1 MRGIA
6 MAPRRPARSA
16 RRLVALIVG
25 VTVVPLATLLWLGWR
40 LAEQDRVLE
49 HQQVQQRV
57 ERAADLIVAALQR
70 AIGILEDRL
79 RDGNAAWPHGAVAVV
94 LRSPE
99 KSLPE
104 APAASFAHGE
114 ALEFKQRDLSAAAA
128 VFRKLSTAA
137 DPAVRAGALVR
148 LGRVLRTAG
157 RYQEAKAAYSHLNE
171 MDGVAVQGAPASL
184 VAAYAVGSVL
194 EQLHD
199 DPALRRLGAELDAD
213 LRSGR
218 WALTAA
224 LYQLYAKDAARW
236 RGAEAEVSDV
246 VAEAVGDVW
255 GRWRSGALPPDTA
268 GREILK
274 LGGQRPGVLWIAT
287 NDELRTLVVTGDFIQ
302 AEWLAAATTIAGDQ
316 HVAVDLA
323 DPSGARPAGVL
334 SASETAAWRP
344 AAETTLPWSVTVRS
358 LQPPVERAAFALRR
372 RWLVSGL
379 LVLGFLAL
387 TASYLIVRAVGREMA
402 VARLQSDFVSAVSHE
417 FRTPLTSL
425 RQFTDMLLDQPGL
438 SDDRRHQAYEA
449 QSRATQRLTRLVESL
464 LDLGRMEAGA
474 RRYRFE
480 ARDLRELLQRVVEDF
495 RGVAVQTG
503 HQIALVADGPAIVE
517 SDDEALSRAI
527 HNLLDNAVKYSPTP
541 ATVEVGLV
549 RHERDVRITVRDHG
563 LGIPAGER
571 TAIFSKFQRGEQA
584 QTLGITG
591 TGIGLAMVEEI
602 VRAHHGRVWVDSEP
616 GKGSTFT
623 IALPVTG

>member
-1 MRGIA
+1 
-6 MAPRRPARSA
+6 MASRRPARSA
-16 RRLVALIVG
+16 RRLIVLIVG
-25 VTVVPLATLLWLGWR
+25 VTVVPLATLVWLGWR
-40 LAEQDRVLE
+40 LVEQDRVLE
-49 HQQVQQRV
+49 HQQVRQRV

-70 AIGILEDRL
+70 AVGTAERRL
-79 RDGNAAWPHGAVAVV
+79 ADGEANWPQGAVALVF
-94 LRSPE
+94 RSPDV
-99 KSLPE
+99 SLPE
-104 APAASFAHGE
+104 APAAQFARGE
-114 ALEFKQRDLSAAAA
+114 TLEFRQPDLPAAAA
-128 VFRKLSTAA
+128 AFRTLSTAA
-137 DPAVRAGALVR
+137 DPAVRAGALAR

-157 RYQEAKAAYSHLNE
+157 NYQEARVVYSRLAQ
-171 MDGVAVQGAPASL
+171 MDAVAVQGVPASL
-184 VAAYAVGSVL
+184 VAAYALGSVL
-194 EQLHD
+194 EQLD
-199 DPALRRLGAELDAD
+199 DGPALRKLAADLDAD

-236 RGAEAEVSDV
+236 RGATTEASDV

-255 GRWRSGALPPDTA
+255 SRWRSGALAPGTA
-268 GREILK
+268 GREVVPF
-274 LGGQRPGVLWIAT
+274 GDQRPGVVWLAT
-287 NDELRTLVVTGDFIQ
+287 SDELRVLVVTREFIQ
-302 AEWLAAATTIAGDQ
+302 AEWLAPATTTASGQ
-316 HVAVDLA
+316 HVVFDLA
-323 DPSGARPAGVL
+323 DASGARPAGAL
-334 SASETAAWRP
+334 SSSDAAAWRP
-344 AAETTLPWSVTVRS
+344 AVETTLPWSVTVRS
-358 LQPPVERAAFALRR
+358 LQPPVERAAFVLRR
-372 RWLVSGL
+372 RWLASGL
-379 LVLGFLAL
+379 LILAFLAL
-387 TASYLIVRAVGREMA
+387 TASYVIVRAVGREVA

-438 SDDRRHQAYEA
+438 SDHRRRQAHEA

-480 ARDLRELLQRVVEDF
+480 ARDLCELLQRVVEDF
-495 RGVAVQTG
+495 RGIAGQSG
-503 HQIALVADGPAIVE
+503 HQIALVADGPAMVE
-517 SDDEALSRAI
+517 SDAEALSRAI

-541 ATVEVGLV
+541 TTVEVGLA

-602 VRAHHGRVWVDSEP
+602 VRAHHGRIWVDSEP

-623 IALPVTG
+623 IALPVRG